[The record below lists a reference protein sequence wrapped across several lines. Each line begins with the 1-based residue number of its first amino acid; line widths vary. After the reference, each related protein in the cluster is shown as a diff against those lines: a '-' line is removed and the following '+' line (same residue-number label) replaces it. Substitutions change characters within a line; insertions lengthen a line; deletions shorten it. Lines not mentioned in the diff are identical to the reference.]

1 MGIKIL
7 IADDVWQNQSQ
18 IFWNYV
24 RIISE
29 NLGYSR
35 NGKVLRHSEA
45 DIRRALT
52 ILNLSVDID
61 ATIDQ
66 LAQYFHFRANLIETT
81 MATYLQTPDEAR
93 MLFEEVV
100 AHYTTSVTSRFNQDG
115 QENARVYTVKNG
127 VPVIAP
133 YNKQKG
139 HKREIDYLTVISN
152 ILISHHLAG
161 EDFDQDP
168 HRLPIVTESGII
180 QGAMSR
186 RMDGAYPSCV
196 NPLVVWEFKSYYYA
210 TTFGSKISD
219 AVYIASLDGYERDE
233 IFNNTARRI
242 YTTLFLDA
250 YSVWLK
256 QGKSYLCRI
265 VDLLHR
271 GLIDDLVIGAEVL
284 TAIPKMVKKWRSS
297 KLLPD

>member
-1 MGIKIL
+1 M

-100 AHYTTSVTSRFNQDG
+100 AHYTTSVTSRFNQGG

-139 HKREIDYLTVISN
+139 HKREIDYLTAISN

-161 EDFDQDP
+161 EDFDRDP

-186 RMDGAYPSCV
+186 RMEPIHHA
-196 NPLVVWEFKSYYYA
+196 
-210 TTFGSKISD
+210 
-219 AVYIASLDGYERDE
+219 
-233 IFNNTARRI
+233 
-242 YTTLFLDA
+242 
-250 YSVWLK
+250 
-256 QGKSYLCRI
+256 
-265 VDLLHR
+265 
-271 GLIDDLVIGAEVL
+271 LI
-284 TAIPKMVKKWRSS
+284 PWRSGNLKITTIRRLLGQ
-297 KLLPD
+297 KLAMLFTSLVWMDMNAMRFLIILQGGYIQHYSSMLIRHG

>member
-1 MGIKIL
+1 M

-100 AHYTTSVTSRFNQDG
+100 AHYTTSVTSRFNQGG
-115 QENARVYTVKNG
+115 QENTRVYTVKNG

-139 HKREIDYLTVISN
+139 HKREIDYLTAISN

-196 NPLVVWEFKSYYYA
+196 NPLAVWEFKSYYYT

-250 YSVWLK
+250 YSAWLK

-265 VDLLHR
+265 VDLLYR
-271 GLIDDLVIGAEVL
+271 GLIDDLVIGSEVL
-284 TAIPKMVKKWRSS
+284 TAIPEMVKKWRSS

>member
-1 MGIKIL
+1 M
-7 IADDVWQNQSQ
+7 IADDAWRNQSQ
-18 IFWNYV
+18 VFWNYV
-24 RIISE
+24 RVISE

-35 NGKVLRHSEA
+35 SGKVLRHSEK
-45 DIRRALT
+45 DIRRAL
-52 ILNLSVDID
+52 INLNLSTDINV
-61 ATIDQ
+61 TIGQ
-66 LAQYFHFRANLIETT
+66 LVQYFHFRADLIETT
-81 MATYLQTPDEAR
+81 IATYLQTPNEAR
-93 MLFEEVV
+93 TLFEEVV
-100 AHYTTSVTSRFNQDG
+100 ARYTTSVTSRFNQNG

-139 HKREIDYLTVISN
+139 HKREIDYLTAVSN
-152 ILISHHLAG
+152 ILISHHLVG

-168 HRLPIVTESGII
+168 HRLPVVTESGII

-196 NPLVVWEFKSYYYA
+196 NPLAVWEFKCYYYT

-250 YSVWLK
+250 YSAWLE

-271 GLIDDLVIGAEVL
+271 GSIDDLVIGAEVL
-284 TAIPKMVKKWRSS
+284 TAIPEMVKK
-297 KLLPD
+297 

>member
-1 MGIKIL
+1 M

-45 DIRRALT
+45 DIRRALI

-100 AHYTTSVTSRFNQDG
+100 AHYTTSVTSRFNQGG

-139 HKREIDYLTVISN
+139 HKREIDYLTAISN

-196 NPLVVWEFKSYYYA
+196 NPLAVWEFKSYYY
-210 TTFGSKISD
+210 TTTVGSKISD

-284 TAIPKMVKKWRSS
+284 TAIPKMVTKWSS
-297 KLLPD
+297 SEPPSN